1 MITSRFGTPLADDG
15 VVAARTDRLD
25 RASSRIIALGGLGFS
40 VIWAVDEVNR
50 EDPHAGIWRWGFVM
64 LIAFFVLAAIAPKQL
79 SQLQMRSLWI
89 AIPALGATLL
99 ATTFSA
105 DRGFKGMEVWDSSWL
120 LVAVYLCFLVLGVRG
135 PHPLIR
141 INLFAAAFAV
151 LPALT
156 YVWLFGS
163 FKNWMPGIT
172 AVIFSNVGYAM
183 LLALFRRRM
192 LAYYTVQERWRQ
204 RVLASAASEARLRE
218 ERELARL
225 AHDRVLGTLNAAAMW
240 DGAVPPQLREM
251 AEGAVILLDAR
262 SGAASSDQLTDEVRA
277 TVAKAA
283 VALDPDCELDLIS
296 DGATIPTECAIA
308 IVDATSEALR
318 NSVRHA
324 PNSHRRLSA
333 VLSGERV
340 VVTITDDGDGFAPEN
355 VSNDRLGV
363 ANSIITRMHDL
374 PGGKAQVHS
383 RPGAGTLVHLTWT
396 RSA

>member
-1 MITSRFGTPLADDG
+1 MITSRFSPPLAVDD
-15 VVAARTDRLD
+15 VVATRADRLD
-25 RASSRIIALGGLGFS
+25 RASSRLVALGGLGFS
-40 VIWAVDEVNR
+40 AIWVVDEVNR
-50 EDPHAGIWRWGFVM
+50 DAAHAEIWRCGFGV
-64 LIAFFVLAAIAPKQL
+64 LIALLALAAAAPKQL
-79 SQLQMRSLWI
+79 DHLQMRAIWI
-89 AIPALGATLL
+89 AIPTLGAILL

-105 DRGFKGMEVWDSSWL
+105 GRGFDGIEVWDTSWL

-135 PHPLIR
+135 PHPLVR
-141 INLFAAAFAV
+141 INLFAAVFAV

-156 YVWLFGS
+156 YLWRFGS
-163 FKNWMPGIT
+163 FEVWMPGMT

-240 DGAVPPQLREM
+240 DGAVSPELREM
-251 AEGAVILLDAR
+251 AGDAIALLEAR
-262 SGAASSDQLTDEVRA
+262 SGSTSSDQLTDKVSA
-277 TVAKAA
+277 TVAKTAI
-283 VALDPDCELDLIS
+283 ALDPDCELDLAS
-296 DGATIPTECAIA
+296 DGAAIPTECAVA

-324 PNSHRRLSA
+324 PNAHRRLSA
-333 VLSGERV
+333 LMSGDRV
-340 VVTITDDGDGFAPEN
+340 VVTIADDGDGFAPES
-355 VSNDRLGV
+355 VSNDRLGI
-363 ANSIITRMHDL
+363 ANSIITRIHDL
-374 PGGKAQVHS
+374 PGGEAQVHS

-396 RSA
+396 RKA